1 MKYFRRRSDPKDNRK
16 VKRPRKKSPPPPPR
30 PQWSQNENEPPPTTT
45 NHERVER
52 QIDQNSRKAKKKE
65 ADFLLFG
72 GDSDDSGRSPFYGH
86 FDRIF
91 FVLGDESWINRDPS
105 LLGPKPGCT
114 DGRSLLGLD
123 SIIEETQSQKK
134 KPVQILCY
142 DSDS

>member
-1 MKYFRRRSDPKDNRK
+1 MIPKIIEKSKDREKSHHHPHQGLNGVKMKMNHLQ
-16 VKRPRKKSPPPPPR
+16 PR
-30 PQWSQNENEPPPTTT
+30 PITKESKDKSIKIHGKQK
-45 NHERVER
+45 
-52 QIDQNSRKAKKKE
+52 RKRLIFYYLAE
-65 ADFLLFG
+65 ILTIQVGHLFTAILTV
-72 GDSDDSGRSPFYGH
+72 F
-86 FDRIF
+86 F
-91 FVLGDESWINRDPS
+91 FVLGDESWLNKDPS

>member
-1 MKYFRRRSDPKDNRK
+1 MKMNHLQPRPIMKESKDK
-16 VKRPRKKSPPPPPR
+16 SIKIHGKQKRKKLIFYYL
-30 PQWSQNENEPPPTTT
+30 
-45 NHERVER
+45 VEIR
-52 QIDQNSRKAKKKE
+52 TIQVDHFFTAILTVC
-65 ADFLLFG
+65 FL
-72 GDSDDSGRSPFYGH
+72 
-86 FDRIF
+86 
-91 FVLGDESWINRDPS
+91 VLGDESWLNKDPS